1 MTLFRIALNQQ
12 RTGLIAMTLMGV
24 LAGVLNA
31 LGFVQVAGTSQV
43 ERLAFA
49 RSMEVLGAQLSYMLP
64 IPDRLDTL
72 AGYLQWRAFG
82 SIVLILG
89 IWAVISATG
98 SGRGDE
104 ERGLVEQWLAAG
116 TSRARYVAM
125 RVFVF
130 ALVALFAIL
139 ATVVLT
145 YVAGT
150 AAGEP
155 LPVAGMVGIGQDL
168 LLTTLACFGIGLV
181 VAQLVTTRRAAGFGA
196 AGLVILLFLINGAS
210 RTADVGPIRWL
221 SPFYL
226 YEQSKPLTRDGA
238 MDVAAVI
245 SLALAALV
253 LIALAVT
260 AFVRRDLGG
269 TAITRASR
277 TSRPTMAPS
286 RDPLLR
292 IPVVALLRQQWLWIA
307 TWLVGLTALSAF
319 LASIIKTVIDTLTTS
334 STPVMRQYFERA
346 GLSGYDSF
354 VGAIW
359 LSTLML
365 ILSAYAIVQVQSW
378 SADDAEGRLAT
389 ILSAPVSRSRVILE
403 RLIALLVA
411 VGILCAAAGI
421 AVYLVTTSQAI
432 EIDGSK
438 LALATALVVFI
449 PLAFGAIGQLL
460 AVWRPRSA
468 LVLLSAVAVASY
480 FLVQF
485 TPLFGWPEWVAN
497 LSLFSLYGMPMGDEV
512 NWSGIAGLVGVTVVG
527 TIGALFAVQRR
538 DVGA

>member
-1 MTLFRIALNQQ
+1 VTLFRIALKQQ

-24 LAGVLNA
+24 LAGALNA
-31 LGFVQVAGTSQV
+31 LGFVQVAGASQA

-82 SIVLILG
+82 AIVLILG
-89 IWAVISATG
+89 VWAVISATG

-116 TSRARYVAM
+116 ISRARYVAM

-130 ALVALFAIL
+130 ALVALFAIV
-139 ATVVLT
+139 ATIVLT

-155 LPVAGMVGIGQDL
+155 LPIAGMVGIGQDL

-196 AGLVILLFLINGAS
+196 AGMVILLFLINGAS

-238 MDVAAVI
+238 MEAGAVI
-245 SLALAALV
+245 ALALAALV

-269 TAITRASR
+269 TAITRVSR

-292 IPVVALLRQQWLWIA
+292 LPVVALLRQQWLWIT

-359 LSTLML
+359 LSTIML
-365 ILSAYAIVQVQSW
+365 VLSAYAIVQVQSW

-389 ILSAPVSRSRVILE
+389 VLSAPVSRGRVILE
-403 RLIALLVA
+403 RLVALLVA
-411 VGILCAAAGI
+411 VGLICAAAGT

-432 EIDGSK
+432 DIDGSK
-438 LALATALVVFI
+438 LALATALLVLI
-449 PLAFGAIGQLL
+449 PLAFAAIGQLL

-468 LVLLSAVAVASY
+468 LVLLSTIAVASY

-497 LSLFSLYGMPMGDEV
+497 LSLFSLYGMPMGGEV
-512 NWSGIAGLVGVTVVG
+512 NWSGIAGLIGVTVVG

>member
-1 MTLFRIALNQQ
+1 MTLFRIALKQQ

-64 IPDRLDTL
+64 VPEHLDTL

-89 IWAVISATG
+89 IWGVISSTG

-116 TSRARYVAM
+116 ASHARYVAT
-125 RVFVF
+125 RVVVF
-130 ALVALFAIL
+130 ILVATFAIA
-139 ATVVLT
+139 ATMVFT
-145 YVAGT
+145 YIAGT
-150 AAGEP
+150 SAGEP
-155 LPVAGMVGIGQDL
+155 LPVAGMAAAGLDL
-168 LLTTLACFGIGLV
+168 LVTTLVCFGIGLV

-196 AGLVILLFLINGAS
+196 AGLVIALFLINGAS
-210 RTADVGPIRWL
+210 RSSDIGPVRWL

-226 YEQSKPLTRDGA
+226 YERSKPLTSGGA
-238 MDVAAVI
+238 LDLGAV
-245 SLALAALV
+245 SALTVAALV
-253 LIALAVT
+253 LIAFAVT

-292 IPVVALLRQQWLWIA
+292 LPVVALLRQQWLWII

-334 STPVMRQYFERA
+334 STPVMREYFERA

-365 ILSAYAIVQVQSW
+365 ILAAYAIVQVQSW

-389 ILSAPVSRSRVILE
+389 VLSAPLSRGRVILE
-403 RLIALLVA
+403 RLVAMLVA
-411 VGILCAAAGI
+411 VGLICAAAGI

-438 LALATALVVFI
+438 LALATGLVVLI
-449 PLAFGAIGQLL
+449 PLAFAAIGQLL

-468 LVLLSAVAVASY
+468 LVLLSTIAVVSY

-497 LSLFSLYGMPMGDEV
+497 LSLFSLYGMPMGGEV
-512 NWSGIAGLVGVTVVG
+512 NWSGIAGLIGVTVVG

>member
-1 MTLFRIALNQQ
+1 
-12 RTGLIAMTLMGV
+12 MTLMSVVG
-24 LAGVLNA
+24 GVLNA
-31 LGFVQVAGTSQV
+31 LGFVQVAGTSQA

-64 IPDRLDTL
+64 IPEHLDTL
-72 AGYLQWRAFG
+72 AGYLQWRYFG
-82 SIVLILG
+82 LIALVLSIWG
-89 IWAVISATG
+89 VISSTG

-116 TSRARYVAM
+116 ASRARYVAT
-125 RVFVF
+125 RVLVF
-130 ALVALFAIL
+130 ILVAMFAIA
-139 ATVVLT
+139 ATMVIT
-145 YVAGT
+145 YVVGT
-150 AAGEP
+150 SAGEP
-155 LPVAGMVGIGQDL
+155 LPVAGMASTALDILV
-168 LLTTLACFGIGLV
+168 TTLVCFGIGLV
-181 VAQLVTTRRAAGFGA
+181 IAQLVTTRRAAGFGA
-196 AGLVILLFLINGAS
+196 AGLVLALFLINGAS
-210 RTADVGPIRWL
+210 RTADVGPVRWL

-226 YEQSKPLTRDGA
+226 YERSKPLTGDGA
-238 MDVAAVI
+238 LDLGAV
-245 SLALAALV
+245 SALAVTALV

-292 IPVVALLRQQWLWIA
+292 LPVVALIRQQWLWII

-334 STPVMRQYFERA
+334 STPVMREYFERA

-389 ILSAPVSRSRVILE
+389 ILSAPVSRGRVILE

-411 VGILCAAAGI
+411 VGLICAAAGI
-421 AVYLVTTSQAI
+421 AVYLVTTSQSI
-432 EIDGSK
+432 QIDGSK
-438 LALATALVVFI
+438 LALATALVVLI
-449 PLAFGAIGQLL
+449 PLAFAAIGQLL

-468 LVLLSAVAVASY
+468 LVLLSTLAVASY

-485 TPLFGWPEWVAN
+485 TPLLGWPEWVAN
-497 LSLFSLYGMPMGDEV
+497 LSLFSLYGMPMGGEV
-512 NWSGIAGLVGVTVVG
+512 NWGGIAGLIGVTVVG

>member
-1 MTLFRIALNQQ
+1 VTLVRIALKQQ
-12 RTGLIAMTLMGV
+12 RTGLLAMTFMGV

-31 LGFVQVAGTSQV
+31 LGFVQVAGTSQA
-43 ERLAFA
+43 ERIAFA

-64 IPDRLDTL
+64 VPEHLDTL

-82 SIVLILG
+82 TIVLILG
-89 IWAVISATG
+89 IWGVISSTG

-116 TSRARYVAM
+116 ASRARYVAT
-125 RVFVF
+125 RVLVF
-130 ALVALFAIL
+130 ILVAAFAIA
-139 ATVVLT
+139 ATMVFT

-150 AAGEP
+150 SAGEP
-155 LPVAGMVGIGQDL
+155 LPVAGLASIGLDL
-168 LLTTLACFGIGLV
+168 LVTTLVCFGIGLV

-196 AGLVILLFLINGAS
+196 AGLVIALFLINGAS
-210 RTADVGPIRWL
+210 RSSDVGPVRWL

-226 YEQSKPLTRDGA
+226 YERSKPLTGEGA
-238 MDVAAVI
+238 LDLGALSALTVAAI
-245 SLALAALV
+245 V

-269 TAITRASR
+269 TAVTRASR
-277 TSRPTMAPS
+277 TSRPTMTPS

-292 IPVVALLRQQWLWIA
+292 VPVVALLRQQWLWII

-334 STPVMRQYFERA
+334 STPVMRAYFERA
-346 GLSGYDSF
+346 GLGGYDSF

-389 ILSAPVSRSRVILE
+389 ILSAPVSRARVILE
-403 RLIALLVA
+403 RLVALLVA
-411 VGILCAAAGI
+411 VGIICAAAGT

-432 EIDGSK
+432 GIDGSK
-438 LALATALVVFI
+438 LALATALVVLI
-449 PLAFGAIGQLL
+449 PLAFAAIGQLL

-468 LVLLSAVAVASY
+468 LVLLSTIAVVSY

-497 LSLFSLYGMPMGDEV
+497 LSLFSLYGMPMSGEV
-512 NWSGIAGLVGVTVVG
+512 NWSGIAGLIGVTVVG
-527 TIGALFAVQRR
+527 TIGALLAVQRR

>member
-1 MTLFRIALNQQ
+1 MTLFRIALKQQ
-12 RTGLIAMTLMGV
+12 RTGLIAMTLLCVVG
-24 LAGVLNA
+24 GVLNA
-31 LGFVQVAGTSQV
+31 LGFIQVAGTSQT

-49 RSMEVLGAQLSYMLP
+49 RSMEILGAQLSYMLP
-64 IPDRLDTL
+64 VPDHLETL
-72 AGYLQWRAFG
+72 AGYLQWRYFG
-82 SIVLILG
+82 LIVLILG
-89 IWAVISATG
+89 IWGVISSTG

-116 TSRARYVAM
+116 ASRARYVAT
-125 RVFVF
+125 R
-130 ALVALFAIL
+130 LVGFILAAAFAIV
-139 ATVVLT
+139 AMMALT
-145 YVAGT
+145 FVTGIS
-150 AAGEP
+150 AGEP
-155 LPVAGMVGIGQDL
+155 LSLRGMASMGLQL
-168 LLTTLACFGIGLV
+168 LVSTLVCFGIGLV
-181 VAQLVTTRRAAGFGA
+181 IAQLVTTRRAAGFGA
-196 AGLVILLFLINGAS
+196 AGLVMALFLINSAG
-210 RTADVGPIRWL
+210 RTSDIGPVRWL

-226 YEQSKPLTRDGA
+226 YERSKPLTGDGA
-238 MDVAAVI
+238 LDLGAV
-245 SLALAALV
+245 SALTVAALV

-260 AFVRRDLGG
+260 TFIRRDLGG
-269 TAITRASR
+269 TAVTRASR
-277 TSRPTMAPS
+277 TSRPTMVPS
-286 RDPLLR
+286 GDPLLR
-292 IPVVALLRQQWLWIA
+292 LPVVALLRQQWLWIT

-346 GLSGYDSF
+346 GLGGHDSF

-389 ILSAPVSRSRVILE
+389 ILSAPVSRGRVILE

-411 VGILCAAAGI
+411 VGLICAAAGI

-432 EIDGSK
+432 EVDGSK
-438 LALATALVVFI
+438 LALATALVVLI
-449 PLAFGAIGQLL
+449 PLAFAAIGQLL

-468 LVLLSAVAVASY
+468 LVLLSTIAVASY

-497 LSLFSLYGMPMGDEV
+497 LSLFSLYGMPMSGEV
-512 NWSGIAGLVGVTVVG
+512 NWSGIGGLIGVTVVG